1 MEEEKLQCGECG
13 FLSDTVCKA
22 EEHAEDYC
30 HTNFF
35 LSEQAVI
42 DQHCC
47 SCTTYC
53 NSQMALELHR
63 KRSGHTEYEETEAKL
78 RREKAEEDRRIEEW
92 VARVQEELK
101 NSMEKV
107 NISFIYASLASGA
120 SRLSRQRLLHKQS
133 QMRSCLD
140 VMKQSLKFVDQEQA
154 ALNTL
159 VTIVKNVAEQPA
171 EEKFRKIRISKIE
184 ERLCFVEAGFKFLK
198 LCKFE
203 IEEGGEFLFLPHFE
217 VEEELL
223 KAANDELK
231 RALSSMEE

>member
-101 NSMEKV
+101 NSMEKE
-107 NISFIYASLASGA
+107 L
-120 SRLSRQRLLHKQS
+120 RSRQRLLHKQS

-223 KAANDELK
+223 KAANVELK